1 MKILILGANGQVGW
15 ELQRSLAPL
24 GEVVALGHAALDLTS
39 PDAIRQAL
47 RHIAPE
53 VIVNA
58 AAYTAVDRAEQ
69 EPELAQAVNGIA
81 PGVLA
86 EEAKHL
92 NAALVHYSTDYIF
105 DGAKGSPYAEI
116 DAPNPMSVYGKTKL
130 AGEKAVAATGCPH
143 LILRTSWVYGARGK
157 NFLLTIQRLARER
170 DELRV
175 VNDQFG
181 APTWSRMIAASTSAI
196 LSQCLHKGSVA
207 SILRDK
213 GGLYHLTAAGQ
224 TSWFGFASE
233 IVKFA
238 DKAPRMTP
246 ITTAEY
252 PLPAPR
258 PAYSVMSNAKLERV
272 FGLRLPDWR
281 DSLALCASELTAM
294 ASPPGMMQGLSP

>member
-24 GEVVALGHAALDLTS
+24 GEVEALGHAVLDLTN

-47 RHIAPE
+47 RHIAPD

-130 AGEKAVAATGCPH
+130 AGERAVAAVGCAH
-143 LILRTSWVYGARGK
+143 LVLRTSWVYAARGK

-175 VNDQFG
+175 VDDQFG

-207 SILRDK
+207 SVLRDK

-281 DSLALCASELTAM
+281 DSLALCASELNA
-294 ASPPGMMQGLSP
+294 